1 MMATSHPSEPRPD
14 GMQELRYLF
23 VYGTLMLGMKNDFAN
38 LLESHASFEGPAT
51 AHGRLFYHPS
61 AYPCAICG
69 LNRQERIFGEL
80 YALKEPELHLPQL
93 DAYED
98 WNPSQR
104 GTSLFVRV
112 PTTVYRDHHLPC
124 QAWMYYWNQAIDQ
137 LIPIASGNYR
147 DFSPK
152 PLNPIPEPFI
162 TLCQCPS
169 GHSSYH
175 ELVNCRHDCPGF
187 YQNTPSRKPSTPGR
201 IRESCR
207 NRGQLFCAGPTHGCG
222 GR

>member
-23 VYGTLMLGMKNDFAN
+23 VYGTLMLGMKNGFAN

-61 AYPCAICG
+61 AYPCAVCG

-112 PTTVYRDHHLPC
+112 PTTVYRNYHPPC
-124 QAWMYYWNQAIDQ
+124 QAWMYYWNQAIDE
-137 LIPIASGNYR
+137 LSSIASGNYR
-147 DFSPK
+147 DFLTK
-152 PLNPIPEPFI
+152 TIEPN
-162 TLCQCPS
+162 S
-169 GHSSYH
+169 
-175 ELVNCRHDCPGF
+175 
-187 YQNTPSRKPSTPGR
+187 
-201 IRESCR
+201 
-207 NRGQLFCAGPTHGCG
+207 
-222 GR
+222 

>member
-51 AHGRLFYHPS
+51 AHGRLFLSPFSLPLCDMRLES
-61 AYPCAICG
+61 AGAYLWG
-69 LNRQERIFGEL
+69 TLRTERTGNSTYLSSMPTKIGT
-80 YALKEPELHLPQL
+80 LP
-93 DAYED
+93 AR
-98 WNPSQR
+98 NIPFR
-104 GTSLFVRV
+104 AGI
-112 PTTVYRDHHLPC
+112 LPRLPGSPPPLPG
-124 QAWMYYWNQAIDQ
+124 MDVLLNQAIDQ

-147 DFSPK
+147 DFLTKTIEPNSGAVY
-152 PLNPIPEPFI
+152 NP
-162 TLCQCPS
+162 CQCPS

-207 NRGQLFCAGPTHGCG
+207 HRGQLFCAGPTHGCG